1 MPKDKLLR
9 YTPNPPKGF
18 LLYGPPGCS
27 KTMAAQALA
36 TEADLNFFAVKGA
49 ELLNM
54 YVGESER
61 QVRQLFQRARD
72 AAPSIIFFD
81 EIDSIGGQRSGFGSG
96 GGASSSSGGGGSGLN
111 VLTTL
116 LNEMQGFEQTQGV
129 LVLAATNR
137 PQALDPALLR
147 PGRFDKL
154 IYVRPPDEAARAAI
168 FRKFAA
174 TRRAAPDV
182 DVLELAALTEGFSG
196 AEIARICSDAGLS
209 AWWRDAGSEEKEK
222 KETEPEQEEQG
233 GARGITMEDLKRE
246 IESAPRMIT
255 REMLDAYEGWAKK
268 FLKGAV

>member
-1 MPKDKLLR
+1 M
-9 YTPNPPKGF
+9 YIGTPPKGF

-61 QVRQLFQRARD
+61 QIRRLFERARE

-81 EIDSIGGQRSGFGSG
+81 EIDSIGGQRSGFGSMTSG
-96 GGASSSSGGGGSGLN
+96 GGGGSGLN

-116 LNEMQGFEQTQGV
+116 LNEMQGFELTQGV

-154 IYVRPPDEAARAAI
+154 IYVKPPNHKARLEI
-168 FRKFAA
+168 FRKFVA
-174 TRRAAPDV
+174 TRKVAPNVYPED
-182 DVLELAALTEGFSG
+182 LASRTEGFSG
-196 AEIARICSDAGLS
+196 AEIVGICT
-209 AWWRDAGSEEKEK
+209 DAGSAAWRRERGLED
-222 KETEPEQEEQG
+222 
-233 GARGITMEDLKRE
+233 RVGITSEGLTAEIKKRP
-246 IESAPRMIT
+246 SMIT
-255 REMLDAYEGWAKK
+255 PEMLESYESWASK
-268 FLKGAV
+268 FQRS

>member
-1 MPKDKLLR
+1 
-9 YTPNPPKGF
+9 
-18 LLYGPPGCS
+18 
-27 KTMAAQALA
+27 MAAQALA

-61 QVRQLFQRARD
+61 QIRQLFQRARE

-81 EIDSIGGQRSGFGSG
+81 EIDSIGGQRSGFGGG
-96 GGASSSSGGGGSGLN
+96 GGATSGGGGGSGLN

-154 IYVRPPDEAARAAI
+154 IYVRPPDEAARVAI
-168 FRKFAA
+168 FRKFVA
-174 TRRAAPDV
+174 TRNAAPGV
-182 DVLELAALTEGFSG
+182 DVQELARETDGFSG
-196 AEIARICSDAGLS
+196 AEIARICSDAGLG
-209 AWWRDAGSEEKEK
+209 AWRRDATSEEDK
-222 KETEPEQEEQG
+222 
-233 GARGITMEDLKRE
+233 GITMEDLMTQ
-246 IESAPRMIT
+246 ISVAPRMIT
-255 REMLDAYEGWAKK
+255 PEMLEAYEQWARK

>member
-81 EIDSIGGQRSGFGSG
+81 EVDSIGGQRSGFGSG
-96 GGASSSSGGGGSGLN
+96 GGASAGSSGGGSGLN

-154 IYVRPPDEAARAAI
+154 IYVRPPDEAARVAI
-168 FRKFAA
+168 FRKFVA
-174 TRRAAPDV
+174 TRKAAPDV
-182 DVLELAALTEGFSG
+182 DVLALAEETEGFSG

-209 AWWRDAGSEEKEK
+209 AWWRDADSDEG
-222 KETEPEQEEQG
+222 
-233 GARGITMEDLKRE
+233 RGITMEDLRQE
-246 IESAPRMIT
+246 ISNAPRMIT

-268 FLKGAV
+268 FLKGAA

>member
-9 YTPNPPKGF
+9 YTPTPPKGF

-96 GGASSSSGGGGSGLN
+96 GGASAGSGGGGSGLN

-154 IYVRPPDEAARAAI
+154 IYVQPPDEAARVAI

-174 TRRAAPDV
+174 TRNAAPDV
-182 DVLELAALTEGFSG
+182 DVLALAGETEGFSG
-196 AEIARICSDAGLS
+196 AEIARICSGAGLS
-209 AWWRDAGSEEKEK
+209 AWWRDAESGE
-222 KETEPEQEEQG
+222 G
-233 GARGITMEDLKRE
+233 RGITMEDLRQE
-246 IESAPRMIT
+246 IRNAPRMIT
-255 REMLDAYEGWAKK
+255 REMLDTYEGWAKK
-268 FLKGAV
+268 FLKGAVLNTVLRPALGGT

>member
-1 MPKDKLLR
+1 
-9 YTPNPPKGF
+9 
-18 LLYGPPGCS
+18 
-27 KTMAAQALA
+27 MAAQALA

-61 QVRQLFQRARD
+61 QIRQLFQRARE

-81 EIDSIGGQRSGFGSG
+81 EIDSIGGQRSGFGSSG
-96 GGASSSSGGGGSGLN
+96 GGASSSSGGGSGLN

-154 IYVRPPDEAARAAI
+154 IYVKPPDESARLAI

-174 TRRAAPDV
+174 TRNAAADV
-182 DVLELAALTEGFSG
+182 DVDGLAKETDGFSG
-196 AEIARICSDAGLS
+196 AEIARICSDAGLN
-209 AWWRDAGSEEKEK
+209 AWWRDSESEDG
-222 KETEPEQEEQG
+222 Q
-233 GARGITMEDLKRE
+233 GITMEDLMKE
-246 IESAPRMIT
+246 IRIAPRMIT
-255 REMLDAYEGWAKK
+255 QEMLDAYEAWAKK
-268 FLKGAV
+268 FLKGSI

>member
-1 MPKDKLLR
+1 
-9 YTPNPPKGF
+9 
-18 LLYGPPGCS
+18 
-27 KTMAAQALA
+27 MAAQALA

-61 QVRQLFQRARD
+61 QIRQLFQRARE

-81 EIDSIGGQRSGFGSG
+81 EIDSIGGQRSGFG
-96 GGASSSSGGGGSGLN
+96 GGATSGGGGSGLN

-154 IYVRPPDEAARAAI
+154 IYVRPPDEAAREAI
-168 FRKFAA
+168 FRKFVA
-174 TRRAAPDV
+174 TRSTAPDV
-182 DVLELAALTEGFSG
+182 DEKKLADETKGFSG
-196 AEIARICSDAGLS
+196 AEIARICSDAGLA
-209 AWWRDAGSEEKEK
+209 AWRRDATSEEG
-222 KETEPEQEEQG
+222 Q
-233 GARGITMEDLKRE
+233 GITMEDLTKV
-246 IESAPRMIT
+246 ISVAPRMIT
-255 REMLDAYEGWAKK
+255 PEMLEAYEGWAKK

>member
-1 MPKDKLLR
+1 
-9 YTPNPPKGF
+9 
-18 LLYGPPGCS
+18 
-27 KTMAAQALA
+27 MAAQALA

-96 GGASSSSGGGGSGLN
+96 AGASAGSGGGSGLN

-154 IYVRPPDEAARAAI
+154 IYVRPPDESARVAI
-168 FRKFAA
+168 FRKFVA
-174 TRRAAPDV
+174 TRNAAPDV
-182 DVLELAALTEGFSG
+182 DIQALASETEGFSG
-196 AEIARICSDAGLS
+196 AEVARICSDAGLN
-209 AWWRDAGSEEKEK
+209 AWWRDSESDSSK
-222 KETEPEQEEQG
+222 
-233 GARGITMEDLKRE
+233 GITMEDLRKE
-246 IESAPRMIT
+246 INSAPRMIT
-255 REMLDAYEGWAKK
+255 KDMLEAYEAWAKK
-268 FLKGAV
+268 FLKGAA

>member
-1 MPKDKLLR
+1 
-9 YTPNPPKGF
+9 
-18 LLYGPPGCS
+18 
-27 KTMAAQALA
+27 MAAQALA

-96 GGASSSSGGGGSGLN
+96 GGGASSSGGGGGSGLN

-154 IYVRPPDEAARAAI
+154 IYVRPPDEAARSAI

-209 AWWRDAGSEEKEK
+209 AWWRDAGSGEEEKESG
-222 KETEPEQEEQG
+222 QEEQG

-246 IESAPRMIT
+246 IASAPRMIT

>member
-1 MPKDKLLR
+1 
-9 YTPNPPKGF
+9 
-18 LLYGPPGCS
+18 
-27 KTMAAQALA
+27 MAAQALA

-61 QVRQLFQRARD
+61 QIRQLFQRARD

-96 GGASSSSGGGGSGLN
+96 GASSSSGSGLN

-154 IYVRPPDEAARAAI
+154 IYVRPPDEAARVAI

-174 TRRAAPDV
+174 TRNAAPDV
-182 DVLELAALTEGFSG
+182 DVLELARETEGFSG
-196 AEIARICSDAGLS
+196 AEVARICSDAGLN
-209 AWWRDAGSEEKEK
+209 AWWRDAKSEAAK
-222 KETEPEQEEQG
+222 
-233 GARGITMEDLKRE
+233 GITMDDLRQE
-246 IESAPRMIT
+246 IEGAPRMIT
-255 REMLDAYEGWAKK
+255 KDMLDAYDSWAKK
-268 FLKGAV
+268 FLKGTV